1 MNNRRLALI
10 AIIILMALGLGFFD
24 LPYSIQQKI
33 IPALSNTTDTKE
45 PGFLSEQ
52 KIHLGLDL
60 QGGTQ
65 LDYKID
71 LSRVAEADRDTVI
84 EGVFEVITKRVN
96 GLGVAEP
103 NIYRSTVADE
113 EHIVVELA
121 GIKDIE
127 KAKEIVGKT
136 IQLEF
141 KEVNPNPTMSESE
154 IQTVKETSQAALDR
168 ILAGEEFSAVAE
180 EMSLK
185 DPTRVTYFSS
195 GTDTYTLGGDM
206 NPDFLPY
213 LNTVEIGGVVPKLIQ
228 TYDGYTV
235 DATENLIKLD
245 GFYIVKLLD
254 RREGQRVET
263 IESTETTEAAE
274 TTTPETE
281 YNVEKIYF
289 ATTPDSWSATALTG
303 KHFVR
308 ADVEFNQNYE
318 PYVSIQFN
326 DEGAELFE
334 ELTGSNV
341 GKPLAIFVGG
351 QLISAPNVNEKISGG
366 SAQISGQFSIE
377 DATNLARDLNT
388 GAIPAPIILVGQS
401 TIGASLGQEALNAS
415 LMAGL
420 IGVLLLMT
428 FMLLYYRLPGLLA
441 NIALCIYSILLLF
454 VIKVAM
460 PIALALIISLIIFCV
475 LISIILKSDESIWEK
490 LLSFLLAC
498 FILFFFT
505 FLLAN
510 PITLTLAGVAG
521 VVLSIGMAVDANI
534 LIFERIKEELYN
546 GRPLSGAVEV
556 GFDRAWSSIRDS
568 NFSSLITCA
577 ILIYFGTSITKGF
590 AVNLA
595 LGILIS
601 MFTAITITRTFLR
614 SVVGTKLGANNFLMG
629 KPKKGH
635 TKLGIVQR
643 RKVWFAISGLL
654 ILASIFVVPMKG
666 LNLSRD
672 FTGGTLMEIQ
682 FFQPIPTD
690 ANVSPEMMITE
701 KLKAIETTL
710 IDAQTTE
717 TISSETST
725 QTDSIVTTDTTLTS
739 AFEQIIIDLGDPSVI
754 SSGENTW
761 IIRIKHI
768 SNETHESI
776 LADLEAKF
784 GELEEIRY
792 NTTGATVGAQMAQ
805 KAVVAIILAL
815 IAIVFYIA
823 FAFRHIPHHL
833 SPWRFGVSAIVAL
846 AHDVFIPLGV
856 FAVLGAVLD
865 VQIDALFIT
874 AVLTIIG
881 FSVHDTI
888 VVFDRIRENVRN
900 QKAGEEFE
908 DVANRAV
915 NETLSR
921 SINTSGATL
930 MTIAALFFFGAEPI
944 HYFVLA
950 LMIGI
955 FIGTYSSIFIA
966 TPVLVLWNKWRNK

>member
-1 MNNRRLALI
+1 MNKHRLALI
-10 AIIILMALGLGFFD
+10 VLIAIIAIGLGFFD
-24 LPYSIQQKI
+24 LPYATQQKI
-33 IPALSNTTDTKE
+33 LPFLSNPTTTQE
-45 PGFLSEQ
+45 TGFLSKQ

-71 LSRVAEADRDTVI
+71 LSRVDEADRQTVI
-84 EGVFEVITKRVN
+84 DGVFEVITKRVN

-103 NIYRSTVADE
+103 NIYRSTVANE

-141 KEVNPNPTMSESE
+141 KTENPSPTMSESE
-154 IQTVKETSQAALDR
+154 IQTVKNTAQSALDR
-168 ILAGEEFSAVAE
+168 ILAGEGFSAVAE
-180 EMSLK
+180 EASLE
-185 DPTRVTYFSS
+185 DPTRVNYFSS
-195 GTDTYTLGGDM
+195 KEDSYTFASDM
-206 NPDFLPY
+206 NADFLPY
-213 LNTVEIGGVVPKLIQ
+213 LNTIEIGGVIPEVIQ
-228 TYDGYTV
+228 TYDGYV
-235 DATENLIKLD
+235 IDASGIPAKLD
-245 GFYIVKLLD
+245 GFYLVKLLD

-263 IESTETTEAAE
+263 TV
-274 TTTPETE
+274 PETE
-281 YNVEKIYF
+281 YNIEKIYF
-289 ATTPDSWSATALTG
+289 ATTPDAWSATTLTG
-303 KHFVR
+303 EHFVR

-318 PYVSIQFN
+318 PYVSIQFD
-326 DEGAELFE
+326 DEGATLFE
-334 ELTGSNV
+334 ELTGANV
-341 GKPLAIFVGG
+341 NKRLAIFVGG

-366 SAQISGQFSIE
+366 NAQISGQFSIE
-377 DATNLARDLNT
+377 EATNLARDLNT
-388 GAIPAPIILVGQS
+388 GAIPAPIVLVGQS
-401 TIGASLGQEALNAS
+401 TIGASLGQEALDAS
-415 LMAGL
+415 LFAGL
-420 IGVLLLMT
+420 IGVLILMT

-441 NIALCIYSILLLF
+441 NISLIIYSIILIF

-460 PIALALIISLIIFCV
+460 PLALALIISLGIFCV
-475 LISIILKSDESIWEK
+475 LVSIILKSDESIWEK
-490 LLSFLLAC
+490 ILSFLLAC

-505 FLLAN
+505 YLLSN

-534 LIFERIKEELYN
+534 LIFERIKEELHS

-614 SVVGTKLGANNFLMG
+614 TIVRTKLGTSDFLMC

-635 TKLGIVQR
+635 TTFRVVQKRKL
-643 RKVWFAISGLL
+643 WFAISGLL

-666 LNLSRD
+666 LNLGLD

-682 FFQPIPTD
+682 FSQPLVTEGTTT
-690 ANVSPEMMITE
+690 PEVALTE
-701 KLKAIETTL
+701 ELKAVETTL
-710 IDAQTTE
+710 LNETTV
-717 TISSETST
+717 TSETST
-725 QTDSIVTTDTTLTS
+725 QTDPTNSSLVAAPT
-739 AFEQIIIDLGDPSVI
+739 EQIAVDLGDPIVV

-761 IIRIKHI
+761 MIRMKHVT
-768 SNETHESI
+768 NETHESL
-776 LADLEAKF
+776 LAGLEAKF
-784 GELEEIRY
+784 GPLEEIRY
-792 NTTGATVGAQMAQ
+792 NTIGATVGAQMAQ

-815 IAIVFYIA
+815 IAIVLYIA
-823 FAFRHIPHHL
+823 FAFRHIPRHL

-846 AHDVFIPLGV
+846 AHDVFIPVGV
-856 FAVLGAVLD
+856 FAVLGAILD

-888 VVFDRIRENVRN
+888 VVFDRIRENVKN
-900 QKAGEEFE
+900 QKTGEEFE

-915 NETLSR
+915 NETLAR

-930 MTIAALFFFGAEPI
+930 MTIAAMFFFGAEPI

-966 TPVLVLWNKWRNK
+966 TPVLVIWNKLTRTK